1 MSLIATIFLLLL
13 TVGRLL
19 ASPLQSRQITQAEP
33 IFSGFQEATAS
44 LSVGG
49 KAFCISGNVPVSAAA
64 HNENLLIQSPTNQS
78 VVTNLFIKYV
88 QVNSTL
94 PTLVNGGDSAVSG
107 TYNINAKL
115 CYPLDWD
122 ASTHSKSLHFLI
134 HGIGFDKNYWD
145 FAEGYSY
152 VDAAAAA
159 GYPTFSYDRLG
170 VGASDH
176 PDPIQVVQAS
186 LQLEIAHSLAQSLR
200 HGAFSNQSFSH
211 VIGVGH
217 SLGSIQSVGLTAKYP
232 NDFDAVILTGFS
244 TSTASVPLTFVGFN
258 PAIASKNQPLRF
270 GDLPAGY
277 LVSDTAISN
286 QLIFLHAPNF
296 DPKS

>member
-1 MSLIATIFLLLL
+1 MSPITTIFSLLLA
-13 TVGRLL
+13 VGPLE
-19 ASPLQSRQITQAEP
+19 ASPLQTRQIAEADP
-33 IFSGFQEATAS
+33 IFSGFQEATTS

-49 KAFCISGNVPVSAAA
+49 KAFCISSNVPVYAAA
-64 HNENLLIQSPTNQS
+64 HNENLLVQSPTNQS
-78 VVTNLFIKYV
+78 VVTNLLIKYV

-94 PTLVNGGDSAVSG
+94 PTLVNGGDRAVSD
-107 TYNINAKL
+107 TYNINVKL

-122 ASTHSKSLHFLI
+122 ASTHSKSIHFLI

-176 PDPIQVVQAS
+176 PDPIQVVQAP
-186 LQLEIAHSLAQSLR
+186 LQLEIAHSLVQSLR
-200 HGAFSNQSFSH
+200 HGAFSHQSFSH

-217 SLGSIQSVGLTAKYP
+217 SLGSIQSVAVTAKYP
-232 NDFDAVILTGFS
+232 NDLDAVILTGFS
-244 TSTASVPLTFVGFN
+244 TNTASMPLTFVGFN
-258 PAIASKNQPLRF
+258 PAIASENQPLRF
-270 GDLPAGY
+270 GDLPTGY

-286 QLIFLHAPNF
+286 QLIFLRAPNF